1 MWRER
6 ALIEN
11 RGVIPASAETVREGG
26 CGGTGW
32 AWFMSHKSRGG
43 ADPGSFRDLNGRMWR
58 LAGPI
63 ILANSSTP
71 LLGAVDTAV
80 MGHLPD
86 PRYLG
91 AIAIGALIF
100 SFLYWGLGFL
110 RMGTT
115 GLTAQ
120 AFGAWRAAPNARE
133 ARGIGAVFAR
143 ASLLALG
150 LGAAVLLLQ
159 WPIGLVALPLF
170 GAEPA
175 VETLAGDYYR
185 IRIWSAPASLMNF
198 VVLGWLLGTQ
208 RATTAL
214 LVQVVLNLVNAGL
227 DVLFVVGFGWGVR
240 GVAAGTLIAEYT
252 AATLGV
258 LLVVRVLRRE
268 LGLSLRELVT
278 RGLLFHMPALRR
290 LLAVNLDIF
299 IRTVCLLAVFGVF
312 TATGAQFGTTI
323 LAANAVLM
331 NFMLFMSYG
340 LDGFAFAAEA
350 LVGAEK
356 GARNPA
362 GFRRVVQV
370 TTIWAFLAAAFY
382 AAVYGI
388 FGTGLIALLTDIAAV
403 RETAGAYLPW
413 LVAIPLVAV
422 WSFQLDGI
430 FIGLTRT
437 REMRNSMVVSLGVFL
452 ACLAVTRDLYGN
464 HGLWAAFV
472 LFMAFRA
479 LALGRYYPRLE
490 QEFAAPGAATG
501 S

>member
-1 MWRER
+1 MSDQLRSGDGDEAGFR
-6 ALIEN
+6 ALN
-11 RGVIPASAETVREGG
+11 A
-26 CGGTGW
+26 
-32 AWFMSHKSRGG
+32 
-43 ADPGSFRDLNGRMWR
+43 RMWR
-58 LAGPI
+58 LSGPI

-91 AIAIGALIF
+91 AIAIGSLIF

-120 AFGAWRAAPNARE
+120 AFGAWRAAADE
-133 ARGIGAVFAR
+133 IHARGIGAVFAR
-143 ASLLALG
+143 ASLLAFALA
-150 LGAAVLLLQ
+150 AAVLLLQ
-159 WPIGLVALPLF
+159 WPIGVIALPLF
-170 GAEPA
+170 GAEDA
-175 VETLAGDYYR
+175 VESLARDYYR
-185 IRIWSAPASLMNF
+185 IRIWSAPAALMNF

-208 RATTAL
+208 RAGTAL
-214 LVQVVLNLVNAGL
+214 VVQVALNVLNAGL

-240 GVAAGTLIAEYT
+240 GVAAGTLIAEYA

-258 LLVVRVLRRE
+258 LLVARILRRRMGLR
-268 LGLSLRELVT
+268 LGALAAPD
-278 RGLLFHMPALRR
+278 LLFHMPALRR

-299 IRTVCLLAVFGVF
+299 IRTVCLLAAFAVF

-331 NFMLFMSYG
+331 NFMMFMSYG

-350 LVGAEK
+350 LAGAAK
-356 GARNPA
+356 GGRDLVA
-362 GFRRVVQV
+362 FRRIVAVTSLWAVV
-370 TTIWAFLAAAFY
+370 AAGIY
-382 AAVYGI
+382 ALVYGI
-388 FGTGLIALLTDIAAV
+388 FGAHIVALLTDIAAV

-413 LVAIPLVAV
+413 AVALPLVAV

-437 REMRNSMVVSLGVFL
+437 REMRNSMILSLVLFL
-452 ACLAVTRDLYGN
+452 GCLALTRDMFGN
-464 HGLWAAFV
+464 HGLWGAFT
-472 LFMAFRA
+472 LFMGLRA
-479 LALGRYYPRLE
+479 LTLGRYYPRLR
-490 QEFAAPGAATG
+490 QEFA
-501 S
+501 